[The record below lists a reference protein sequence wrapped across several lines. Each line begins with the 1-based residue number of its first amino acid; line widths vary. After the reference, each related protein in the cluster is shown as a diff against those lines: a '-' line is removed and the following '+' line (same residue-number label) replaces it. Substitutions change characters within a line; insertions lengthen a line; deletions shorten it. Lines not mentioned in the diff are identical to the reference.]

1 MKPRGAKFNCVQT
14 PRLQANREPLYKRLP
29 KRDENGRHLSDFM
42 MLIPGLKKLSAPL
55 FEARLSLL
63 QQLLGEHRDVVFVDL
78 NAPLNLLWV
87 SVRQR
92 HGVINDVAAE
102 IRRHIPEARLVG
114 HTPLP
119 GPEKRRRNRAGRALG
134 WFSATRAR
142 LKLGKPR

>member
-1 MKPRGAKFNCVQT
+1 MKEGRVKFNCVQT
-14 PRLQANREPLYKRLP
+14 PRLHANREPLYKRLP

-42 MLIPGLKKLSAPL
+42 ILIPGLKKLSAPL

-63 QQLLGEHRDVVFVDL
+63 QQVLCEHRDVVFVDL

-92 HGVINDVAAE
+92 HGVISEVAAE

-119 GPEKRRRNRAGRALG
+119 GPEKPRRSPAARALG

-142 LKLGKPR
+142 LKIGKTQ